1 MKRILVPVDFSV
13 YSENAFISALKIA
26 EKSDASIT
34 CLNVV
39 NSTIGWNDL
48 SPSAKAKHQDILD
61 SEAEAK
67 DKLKAFVADHKTN
80 DTPVEAVVEVGIP
93 SSKIIDL
100 AAKQNADLIVIG
112 AYGKGHEPGKFIGS
126 TLQTVMRK
134 AHCPVLG
141 VKKPVN
147 GNDLKKITFASL
159 FSEESKPAFVRIKPI
174 IKSIG
179 SSVHFLYINSP
190 QTFSNSEKAEKL
202 MRNFKDG
209 QEDIVIHQ
217 HVYNHDDVENGII
230 SFSEGKKTGIIAI
243 VTKPRRMAAYHTGI
257 TETVLFKSD
266 KPVLSIKMVV

>member
-39 NSTIGWNDL
+39 NSTIDWYDL
-48 SPSAKAKHQDILD
+48 SPRAKAKHQDILD

-67 DKLKAFVADHKTN
+67 DKLKTFIADHKTN
-80 DTPVEAVVEVGIP
+80 DTPVEAVVEIGIP
-93 SSKIIDL
+93 SSKIIEV
-100 AAKQNADLIVIG
+100 ASKQNADLIVIG
-112 AYGKGHEPGKFIGS
+112 AYGKDHEPGKFIGS

-134 AHCPVLG
+134 ATCPVLG
-141 VKKPVN
+141 VKKAVN

-190 QTFSNSEKAEKL
+190 HTFSNSERAER
-202 MRNFKDG
+202 MMQDFKNG
-209 QEDIVIHQ
+209 QEDLVIHQ

-230 SFSEGKKTGIIAI
+230 AFSEGKKTGIIAI
-243 VTKPRRMAAYHTGI
+243 VSKPRRMAAYHTGV
-257 TETVLFKSD
+257 TETVLFKSNI
-266 KPVLSIKMVV
+266 PVLSVKMVV